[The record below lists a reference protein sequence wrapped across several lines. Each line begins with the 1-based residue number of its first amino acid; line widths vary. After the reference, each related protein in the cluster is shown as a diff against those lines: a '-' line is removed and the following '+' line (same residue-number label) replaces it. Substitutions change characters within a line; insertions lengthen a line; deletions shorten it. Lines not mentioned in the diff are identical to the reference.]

1 MRHRNYAAVVALIAA
16 LATAACASSGF
27 RTEEP
32 ESDRSSRERQPATVR
47 VQNDSQWALRVFVIS
62 GGDRRQIGSMHSLD
76 TAVFQIPS
84 SVLSRGGG
92 IRLAADPTGP
102 RFVYLSE
109 QVLVNPG
116 DLVEWNIQNN
126 PSHTSISVSGD

>member
-1 MRHRNYAAVVALIAA
+1 MRHRNHAAVAALLVAL
-16 LATAACASSGF
+16 LTGACASSGF

-32 ESDRSSRERQPATVR
+32 ESDRSSQQREPATVR

-76 TAVFQIPS
+76 TAVFEIPS

-102 RFVYLSE
+102 RFVYFSE

-126 PSHTSISVSGD
+126 PRHTSISVSGD